1 MIQTLL
7 VANRGEIA
15 RRVMRAARAQG
26 IRTVAVYSEPD
37 AHDPHVADADR
48 AVALRGSTSAETY
61 LDQQQILDA
70 ARAAD
75 ADAVHP
81 GYGFLSENAAFA
93 RAVTGAGLTWVGP
106 PPEAIEA
113 MGVKHTAKDL
123 ARAAGVPTLPDA
135 LVTPATDLAAAGD
148 EVGFPLLVKA
158 SAGGGGTGMRRVED
172 PADLEDAVR
181 SARAEAQRSFGDD
194 TVFLERLLVAP
205 RHVEIQVL
213 ADTHGHVVHLGEREC
228 SIQRRHQKVVEEA
241 PSPAVDDELRSR
253 MGATAVALAE
263 KLGYVGAGTVEFLL
277 DDAAF
282 LPLGLQASEQHA
294 DRDASLA
301 SRAGF
306 FFLEMNT
313 RLQVEHPVT
322 EEVWGVDLVAL
333 QLAVAEGAELPFAQ
347 DDLRPRG
354 HAIEVRLYAEDPA
367 HDDRPSPGPLHRY
380 AHGEDLRWEDAVG
393 ASGTVS
399 AFSDPMIAKVVVH
412 AGTRR
417 AAARR
422 LAAGLARA
430 EIHGVTTNRDLLVR
444 TLQDPDFLDGATR
457 TDFLERH
464 ADLRTPPPP
473 PRAHLAAA
481 VATAAAA
488 RRADDPHA
496 PPGFRLLRGTPPAR
510 VELEGPDG
518 EHVVTYR
525 LHAARGDTTL
535 DLDGEPVT
543 LRDLRPD
550 AVRVVDDGVERVCR
564 VARYGEHGEHGE
576 ETFVDDGERSTTW
589 RTRPRLP
596 DSDAAV
602 VAGGPIS
609 EVPGTVVEVLVAP
622 GDTVTAGQR
631 LVVLEAMKMEHPALA
646 AADGVVETVHVEVGQ
661 YVEAHAALVSLAA
674 REIADT
680 PEEP

>member
-1 MIQTLL
+1 VISTLL

-37 AHDPHVADADR
+37 AHDPHVTDADR

-61 LDQQQILDA
+61 LDAEQVLAA
-70 ARAAD
+70 ARAAG

-81 GYGFLSENAAFA
+81 GYGFLSENATFA

-135 LVTPATDLAAAGD
+135 LVTPSTDLAVAGD
-148 EVGFPLLVKA
+148 TIGFPLLVKA
-158 SAGGGGTGMRRVED
+158 SAGGGGTGMRRVERAGALD
-172 PADLEDAVR
+172 EAVR

-194 TVFLERLLVAP
+194 TVFLERLLTAP

-213 ADTHGHVVHLGEREC
+213 ADAHGHVVHLGEREC
-228 SIQRRHQKVVEEA
+228 SIQRRQQKVVEEA
-241 PSPAVDDELRSR
+241 PSPVVDDDLRAR
-253 MGATAVALAE
+253 MGATAVALSE

-277 DDAAF
+277 EE
-282 LPLGLQASEQHA
+282 GEHA
-294 DRDASLA
+294 GRDEG
-301 SRAGF
+301 RF

-333 QLAVAEGAELPFAQ
+333 QLSIAEGAELPFVQ

-380 AHGEDLRWEDAVG
+380 AHGTDLRWEDAVG

-399 AFSDPMIAKVVVH
+399 AFSDPMIAKVVAH
-412 AGTRR
+412 AATRA

-444 TLQDPDFLDGATR
+444 VLRDDDFLAGATR

-464 ADLRTPPPP
+464 PGLRHPERP
-473 PRAHLAAA
+473 PRAHVAA
-481 VATAAAA
+481 VVATVAAA

-510 VELEGPDG
+510 VELEGSDG
-518 EHVVTYR
+518 DRVVTYR
-525 LHAARGDTTL
+525 LSAARGDTTL
-535 DLDGEPVT
+535 DLDGTTIT
-543 LRDLRPD
+543 LRDLGPD
-550 AVRVVDDGVERVCR
+550 AVRVIDDGVERACR
-564 VARYGEHGEHGE
+564 VARYGA
-576 ETFVDDGERSTTW
+576 ETFVDDGECSTAW

-596 DSDAAV
+596 DTAAAL
-602 VAGGPIS
+602 VAGGPVS

-631 LVVLEAMKMEHPALA
+631 LVVLEAMKMEHPAVA
-646 AADGVVETVHVEVGQ
+646 AADGVVESVHVEVGQ
-661 YVEAHAALVSLAA
+661 FVEAHATLVTLGS
-674 REIADT
+674 ADG
-680 PEEP
+680 

>member
-1 MIQTLL
+1 MITTLL

-37 AHDPHVADADR
+37 AHDPHVTDADR
-48 AVALRGSTSAETY
+48 AVALPGSTSAETY
-61 LDQQQILDA
+61 LDADGILAA
-70 ARAAD
+70 ARASGAD
-75 ADAVHP
+75 AIHP

-93 RAVTGAGLTWVGP
+93 RAVVAAGLTWVGP

-135 LVTPATDLAAAGD
+135 LVTGDTDLAAAGAA
-148 EVGFPLLVKA
+148 VGFPLLVKA
-158 SAGGGGTGMRRVED
+158 SAGGGGTGMRRVDRPEELD
-172 PADLEDAVR
+172 AAVR

-194 TVFLERLLVAP
+194 TVFLERLLLAP

-213 ADTHGHVVHLGEREC
+213 ADAHGHVVHLGEREC

-241 PSPAVDDELRSR
+241 PSPAVDDELRAR
-253 MGATAVALAE
+253 MGATAVALTE

-277 DDAAF
+277 DGD
-282 LPLGLQASEQHA
+282 GS
-294 DRDASLA
+294 D
-301 SRAGF
+301 AGF

-333 QLAVAEGAELPFAQ
+333 QLSVAEGAELPFRQ

-380 AHGEDLRWEDAVG
+380 THGTDLRWEDAVG
-393 ASGTVS
+393 SSGTVS
-399 AFSDPMIAKVVVH
+399 AFSDPMIAKVVAH
-412 AGTRR
+412 AGTRS

-444 TLQDPDFLDGATR
+444 ILTDPDFAAGATR

-464 ADLRTPPPP
+464 PDLRRPPPP
-473 PRAHLAAA
+473 PRAHLAA
-481 VATAAAA
+481 VLATAAAA

-510 VELEGPDG
+510 VALEGPDG
-518 EHVVTYR
+518 EHDVAYR
-525 LHAARGDTTL
+525 LGAARGDTTL
-535 DLDGEPVT
+535 ELDGT
-543 LRDLRPD
+543 TIALRDLTPG
-550 AVRVVDDGVERVCR
+550 AVRVTGDDGVERHCR
-564 VARYGEHGEHGE
+564 VARYGDT
-576 ETFVDDGERSTTW
+576 TFVDDGERSTAW

-596 DSDAAV
+596 DSDAAL
-602 VAGGPIS
+602 VAGGPVS

-661 YVEAHAALVSLAA
+661 YVEAHATLVTLGAA
-674 REIADT
+674 GD
-680 PEEP
+680 

>member
-1 MIQTLL
+1 LIQTLL

-37 AHDPHVADADR
+37 AHDPHVTDADR

-61 LDQQQILDA
+61 LDQDQILAA
-70 ARAAD
+70 ARATGAD
-75 ADAVHP
+75 AIHP

-93 RAVTGAGLTWVGP
+93 RAVAAGGLTWVGP
-106 PPEAIEA
+106 PPEAIET
-113 MGVKHTAKDL
+113 MGVKHAAKDL

-135 LVTPATDLAAAGD
+135 LVTPDTDLATAGD
-148 EVGFPLLVKA
+148 DVGFPLLVKA
-158 SAGGGGTGMRRVED
+158 SAGGGGTGMRRVDRPED
-172 PADLEDAVR
+172 LDEAVR
-181 SARAEAQRSFGDD
+181 SAGAEATRSFGDG
-194 TVFLERLLVAP
+194 TVFLERLLLAP

-213 ADTHGHVVHLGEREC
+213 ADAHGHVVHLGEREC

-253 MGATAVALAE
+253 MGATAVGLAE

-277 DDAAF
+277 AE
-282 LPLGLQASEQHA
+282 GEHA
-294 DRDASLA
+294 DRGASRSLEASIAAPLA
-301 SRAGF
+301 SQPGF

-333 QLAVAEGAELPFAQ
+333 QLSIAEGAELPFAQ
-347 DDLRPRG
+347 DDLAPHG

-367 HDDRPSPGPLHRY
+367 LDDRPSPGLLHRY
-380 AHGEDLRWEDAVG
+380 AHDTDLRWEDAVG

-399 AFSDPMIAKVVVH
+399 AFSDPMIAKVIAH
-412 AGTRR
+412 ADTRP

-430 EIHGVTTNRDLLVR
+430 EIHGVRTNRDLLVR
-444 TLQDPDFLDGATR
+444 TLLDPDFAAGATR

-464 ADLRTPPPP
+464 PDLRRPAPP
-473 PRAHLAAA
+473 PRAHVAAL
-481 VATAAAA
+481 VATTAAA

-510 VELEGPDG
+510 AELEGPDG

-525 LHAARGDTTL
+525 LRAARGDTTI
-535 DLDGEPVT
+535 DLDGHPVA
-543 LRDLRPD
+543 LRDLTPD
-550 AVRVVDDGVERVCR
+550 AVRVTTGGVERACR
-564 VARYGEHGEHGE
+564 VARYADV
-576 ETFVDDGERSTTW
+576 TVVDDGEHSTTW

-596 DSDAAV
+596 EADAAL
-602 VAGGPIS
+602 VAGSPVA

-622 GDTVTAGQR
+622 GETVTAGQR

-646 AADGVVETVHVEVGQ
+646 AADGVVEAVHVEVGQ
-661 YVEAHAALVSLAA
+661 YVEAHATLVTLAA
-674 REIADT
+674 ADG
-680 PEEP
+680 

>member
-1 MIQTLL
+1 MITTLL

-15 RRVMRAARAQG
+15 RRVFRAARAQG

-61 LDQQQILDA
+61 LDTEQILAA
-70 ARAAD
+70 ARAAG

-93 RAVTGAGLTWVGP
+93 RAVSAAGLTWVGP

-135 LVTPATDLAAAGD
+135 LVTPDTDLAAAGS

-158 SAGGGGTGMRRVED
+158 SAGGGGTGMRRVDRPGELD
-172 PADLEDAVR
+172 EAVR
-181 SARAEAQRSFGDD
+181 SARAEAARSFGDD
-194 TVFLERLLVAP
+194 TVFLERLLLAP

-213 ADTHGHVVHLGEREC
+213 ADAHGHVVHLGEREC

-241 PSPAVDDELRSR
+241 PSPAVDEELRAR
-253 MGATAVALAE
+253 MGATAVGLAE
-263 KLGYVGAGTVEFLL
+263 KLGYVGAGTVEFL
-277 DDAAF
+277 F
-282 LPLGLQASEQHA
+282 EE
-294 DRDASLA
+294 DRE
-301 SRAGF
+301 F

-333 QLAVAEGAELPFAQ
+333 QLDVAEGAELPFAQ
-347 DDLRPRG
+347 DDLAPRG
-354 HAIEVRLYAEDPA
+354 HAIEARLYAEDPA

-380 AHGEDLRWEDAVG
+380 AHGTDLRWEDAVG

-399 AFSDPMIAKVVVH
+399 AFSDPMIAKVVAH
-412 AGTRR
+412 AGTRG

-444 TLQDPDFLDGATR
+444 TLLHPDFTAGATR

-464 ADLRTPPPP
+464 ADLRRPEPP
-473 PRAHLAAA
+473 PRAHLAA
-481 VATAAAA
+481 VLATAAAA

-496 PPGFRLLRGTPPAR
+496 PPGFRLLRGAPPAR
-510 VELEGPDG
+510 AQLAGPDG

-525 LHAARGDTTL
+525 LHAARGDTTI
-535 DLDGEPVT
+535 DLDGAPVA
-543 LRDLRPD
+543 LRDLTPD
-550 AVRVVDDGVERVCR
+550 AVRVTDDGVETACR
-564 VARYGEHGEHGE
+564 VARHGED
-576 ETFVDDGERSTTW
+576 TYVDDGERSTTW

-596 DSDAAV
+596 DSHAALV
-602 VAGGPIS
+602 TGGPVS
-609 EVPGTVVEVLVAP
+609 EVPGTVVEVLVSA
-622 GDTVTAGQR
+622 GDAVTAGQR

-646 AADGVVETVHVEVGQ
+646 AADGIVETVHVVLGQ
-661 YVEAHAALVSLAA
+661 YVEAHATLVSLV
-674 REIADT
+674 RDT
-680 PEEP
+680 EEP

>member
-1 MIQTLL
+1 VITTLL

-26 IRTVAVYSEPD
+26 VRTVAVYSEPD
-37 AHDPHVADADR
+37 ARDPHVTDADR

-61 LDQQQILDA
+61 LDAAQILEA
-70 ARAAD
+70 ARVTG

-81 GYGFLSENAAFA
+81 GYGFLSENAGFA
-93 RAVTGAGLTWVGP
+93 RAVAAAGLTWVGP

-135 LVTPATDLAAAGD
+135 LVTPGTDLTAAGS

-158 SAGGGGTGMRRVED
+158 SAGGGGTGMRRVDRPED
-172 PADLEDAVR
+172 LDEAVR
-181 SARAEAQRSFGDD
+181 SARAEAKRSFGDD
-194 TVFLERLLVAP
+194 TVFLERLLLAP

-213 ADTHGHVVHLGEREC
+213 ADAHGHVVHLGEREC

-241 PSPAVDDELRSR
+241 PSPAVDDELRAR
-253 MGATAVALAE
+253 MGATAVALTE
-263 KLGYVGAGTVEFLL
+263 KLGYLGAGTVEFLL
-277 DDAAF
+277 AA
-282 LPLGLQASEQHA
+282 GEHA
-294 DRDASLA
+294 DRGA
-301 SRAGF
+301 F

-367 HDDRPSPGPLHRY
+367 HDDRPSPGPLYRY
-380 AHGEDLRWEDAVG
+380 RHDHGGHGMPLRWEDAVG
-393 ASGTVS
+393 PSGTVS
-399 AFSDPMIAKVVVH
+399 AFSDPMIAKVIAH
-412 AGTRR
+412 ADTRR

-444 TLQDPDFLDGATR
+444 TLADPDFLAGATR

-464 ADLRTPPPP
+464 ADLRRPEPP
-473 PRAHLAAA
+473 PRAHLAALL
-481 VATAAAA
+481 ATAAAA

-510 VELEGPDG
+510 AELEGPDG

-535 DLDGEPVT
+535 DLDGRPVP
-543 LRDLRPD
+543 LRDLTPD
-550 AVRVVDDGVERVCR
+550 TVRVTDDGVERACR
-564 VARYGEHGEHGE
+564 VARHGD
-576 ETFVDDGERSTTW
+576 TTVVDDGERSTTW

-596 DSDAAV
+596 DSDAAL
-602 VAGGPIS
+602 VAGGPVS
-609 EVPGTVVEVLVAP
+609 EVPGTVVEVLVAA
-622 GDTVTAGQR
+622 GDTVSAGQR

-646 AADGVVETVHVEVGQ
+646 AADGIVETVHVEVGQ
-661 YVEAHAALVSLAA
+661 YVEAHATLVTLGAS
-674 REIADT
+674 T
-680 PEEP
+680 SPEELL

>member
-26 IRTVAVYSEPD
+26 IRTIAVYSEPD
-37 AHDPHVADADR
+37 AHDPHVTDADR

-61 LDQQQILDA
+61 LGQQQILDA
-70 ARAAD
+70 ARVAGAD
-75 ADAVHP
+75 AIHP

-93 RAVTGAGLTWVGP
+93 RAVTAAGLTWVGP

-113 MGVKHTAKDL
+113 MGVKHAAKDL

-135 LVTPATDLAAAGD
+135 LVTPDTDLAAAGED
-148 EVGFPLLVKA
+148 VGFPLLVKA

-172 PADLEDAVR
+172 PADLDEAIR

-205 RHVEIQVL
+205 RHIEIQVL

-241 PSPAVDDELRSR
+241 PSPAVDDELRTR

-277 DDAAF
+277 DDGAF
-282 LPLGLQASEQHA
+282 LPL
-294 DRDASLA
+294 DASNDAPLA

-347 DDLRPRG
+347 DDLRPSG

-367 HDDRPSPGPLHRY
+367 HDDRPSPGPLYRY
-380 AHGEDLRWEDAVG
+380 AHGTDLRWEDAVG
-393 ASGTVS
+393 TSGTVS
-399 AFSDPMIAKVVVH
+399 AYSDPMIAKVIAH
-412 AGTRR
+412 AGTRP
-417 AAARR
+417 AAARQ

-444 TLQDPDFLDGATR
+444 TLRNDDFLAGATR

-464 ADLRTPPPP
+464 ADLRRPEPP
-473 PRAHLAAA
+473 PRAHLAA
-481 VATAAAA
+481 VLATAAAA

-510 VELEGPDG
+510 AELAGPDG

-525 LHAARGDTTL
+525 LRAARGDTAL
-535 DLDGEPVT
+535 DLDGAPLT
-543 LRDLRPD
+543 LRDLTPD
-550 AVRVVDDGVERVCR
+550 TVRVVDDGVERACR
-564 VARYGEHGEHGE
+564 VARYGDL
-576 ETFVDDGERSTTW
+576 TDVDDGERSTTW

-596 DSDAAV
+596 DSDAAL
-602 VAGGPIS
+602 VAGNPVS
-609 EVPGTVVEVLVAP
+609 EVPGTVVEVFVAP
-622 GDTVTAGQR
+622 GDAVTAGQR

-661 YVEAHAALVSLAA
+661 YVQAHATLVTLAA
-674 REIADT
+674 RETTDT
-680 PEEP
+680 PEEMGP

>member
-1 MIQTLL
+1 MITTLL

-15 RRVMRAARAQG
+15 RRVVRAARAQG

-37 AHDPHVADADR
+37 AHDPHVTDADR

-61 LDQQQILDA
+61 LDAGQILAA
-70 ARAAD
+70 ARAAG
-75 ADAVHP
+75 ADAIHP
-81 GYGFLSENAAFA
+81 GYGFLSENASFA
-93 RAVTGAGLTWVGP
+93 RAVVENGLTWVGP

-135 LVTPATDLAAAGD
+135 LVTGDTDLASAAED
-148 EVGFPLLVKA
+148 VGFPLLVKA
-158 SAGGGGTGMRRVED
+158 SAGGGGTGMRQVER
-172 PADLEDAVR
+172 PGDLEEAVR

-194 TVFLERLLVAP
+194 TVFLERLLLAP

-241 PSPAVDDELRSR
+241 PSPVVDDELRAR
-253 MGATAVALAE
+253 MGATAVGLAE

-277 DDAAF
+277 AE
-282 LPLGLQASEQHA
+282 GEHTE
-294 DRDASLA
+294 RD
-301 SRAGF
+301 GF

-333 QLAVAEGAELPFAQ
+333 QLAVAEGAELPFTQ
-347 DDLRPRG
+347 DDLAPRG

-367 HDDRPSPGPLHRY
+367 HDDRPSPGPLHRF
-380 AHGEDLRWEDAVG
+380 AHGSDLRWEDAVG

-399 AFSDPMIAKVVVH
+399 AFSDPMIAKVIAH
-412 AGTRR
+412 ADTRH

-444 TLQDPDFLDGATR
+444 ILLHPDFAAGATR

-464 ADLRTPPPP
+464 PDLRRPAPP
-473 PRAHLAAA
+473 PRAHLAA
-481 VATAAAA
+481 VLATAAAA

-510 VELEGPDG
+510 AELEGPDG
-518 EHVVTYR
+518 GHVVAYR
-525 LHAARGDTTL
+525 LRAARGDTTI
-535 DLDGEPVT
+535 DLDGQPIV
-543 LRDLRPD
+543 LRDLTPD
-550 AVRVVDDGVERVCR
+550 AVRVLDDGVEHACR
-564 VARYGEHGEHGE
+564 VARHGEH
-576 ETFVDDGERSTTW
+576 TDVDDGERSTTW

-596 DSDAAV
+596 DSGAALV
-602 VAGGPIS
+602 TGGPVS

-661 YVEAHAALVSLAA
+661 YVEAHATLVTLAA
-674 REIADT
+674 ST
-680 PEEP
+680 SPEEPLP